1 MLYRLLLTSEGG
13 ASAWLSQDP
22 PPQTSP
28 HPRPDP
34 MFHTERFEVCAAV
47 TMRHHGGR
55 VYLAVCCCVSL
66 HHRDGASQEHLGN
79 LLLSPQMKGRTPR
92 GAGRPGRLTSHIC
105 PTGAAS
111 QVRITAALTR
121 RPSLFRCPILFL
133 LRRSSPAQRPRRAVD
148 VNDQIDRMNLST
160 TTSIPWWRYS
170 HRPTPLTPITPSHC
184 IIMHRSSQ
192 IASR

>member
-1 MLYRLLLTSEGG
+1 MCSCHDAASWGSCLFSRLLLCFPT
-13 ASAWLSQDP
+13 
-22 PPQTSP
+22 
-28 HPRPDP
+28 
-34 MFHTERFEVCAAV
+34 
-47 TMRHHGGR
+47 
-55 VYLAVCCCVSL
+55 

-170 HRPTPLTPITPSHC
+170 HRPTPLKPITPSHC